1 MFRNLKLSHCI
12 IAVFASALLAFGLF
26 NIHSVADITEG
37 GVLGMTLLLERW
49 FNISPSLSG
58 LILNLLCYII
68 GFKVLDKSFIGY
80 SIISALSFSICYRL
94 FELVGPVW
102 PQIADYPLLA
112 AILGAGFVGIGVGVC
127 VRIGGAPSGD
137 DALAMSIS
145 HISRIHI
152 QWVYLICDIV
162 VLALSL
168 TYIPISKILYS
179 LLTVV
184 LSGQIIGLIQRIPL
198 RLQQH

>member
-12 IAVFASALLAFGLF
+12 IAVFSSALLAFGLF

-198 RLQQH
+198 KLQQH

>member
-1 MFRNLKLSHCI
+1 MFRNLKLSHFI

-112 AILGAGFVGIGVGVC
+112 AILGAGFVGLGVGVC

-198 RLQQH
+198 KLQQH

>member
-1 MFRNLKLSHCI
+1 
-12 IAVFASALLAFGLF
+12 
-26 NIHSVADITEG
+26 
-37 GVLGMTLLLERW
+37 MTLLLERW

-198 RLQQH
+198 KLQQH

>member
-12 IAVFASALLAFGLF
+12 IAVFSSALLAFGLF

>member
-12 IAVFASALLAFGLF
+12 IAVFASALLTFGLF

-94 FELVGPVW
+94 FELVGSVW

>member
-12 IAVFASALLAFGLF
+12 IAVFASALLSFGLF

-198 RLQQH
+198 KLQQH

>member
-12 IAVFASALLAFGLF
+12 IAVFASALLTFGLF

-198 RLQQH
+198 KLQQH

>member
-12 IAVFASALLAFGLF
+12 IAVFASALLTFGLF